1 MTVNQLP
8 KGVLLAALAHPDDE
22 SFGAG
27 GTLALYAQ
35 RGVQVHLVCATRG
48 EAGQVSAE
56 CLQGFDS
63 VADLRVSELRCA
75 AGILGLAGVHFL
87 DYRDS
92 GMSGSSD
99 NQHPR
104 ALAAAPVGE
113 VALRMVHFIRLLHPQ
128 VIITNDPI
136 GGYKHPDHIAIH
148 KATTKA
154 FHLAGDPAFV
164 DVDGL
169 PPYQPQKL
177 YYQVFSK
184 QALRLA
190 VKILPL
196 LGRDP
201 RHFGRNGDIDIQALV
216 EEGNF
221 PIHAR
226 IDFRPVVEKREAAAN
241 CHASQ
246 LDGGPPRRGLLGWVW
261 RLFGD
266 VEQYMRAYPPPE
278 PGLREKDLFAGVDC
292 R

>member
-1 MTVNQLP
+1 MTNTSLA
-8 KGVLLAALAHPDDE
+8 KCVLLAALAHPDDE

-75 AGILGLAGVHFL
+75 AGILGLAGVHIL

-92 GMSGSSD
+92 GMPGSSD
-99 NQHPR
+99 NQHPQ
-104 ALAAAPVGE
+104 APAAAPVDE
-113 VALRMVHFIRLLHPQ
+113 VARRVAHIIRHLRPQ

-148 KATTKA
+148 QATTRA
-154 FHLAGDPAFV
+154 FHLAGDPAFI
-164 DVDGL
+164 DADGL
-169 PPYQPQKL
+169 PPFQPQKL
-177 YYQVFSK
+177 YYQTFRK

-190 VKILPL
+190 VRLLPL
-196 LGRDP
+196 FGRDP
-201 RHFGRNGDIDIQALV
+201 HHFGRNGDIDIQALV
-216 EEGNF
+216 EEGDF

-226 IDFRPVVEKREAAAN
+226 IDYRQVTEKRAAASA

-246 LDGGPPRRGLLGWVW
+246 LDGGPPRNGLLGWVW

-266 VEQYMRAYPPPE
+266 VEHYMRAYPPPE
-278 PGLREKDLFAGVDC
+278 PGLREQDLFAGVDC
-292 R
+292 